1 MWSNVNCDIL
11 GNLLADYVEKGGNV
25 VVVLFS
31 CSTDYTLPK
40 GRFDPPFIAKK
51 NDNNHQGWKILIKD
65 HLLLQGNITVTAGSD
80 KRRAIVDITPNAVV
94 EVVAVWNDGVPMMGV
109 RTDFKGIITTL
120 GFQCG
125 EVGSQDGLKVVL
137 NALRLSK

>member
-1 MWSNVNCDIL
+1 MIFCCHV
-11 GNLLADYVEKGGNV
+11 LALEALTFTK
-25 VVVLFS
+25 L
-31 CSTDYTLPK
+31 
-40 GRFDPPFIAKK
+40 KK